1 MGSSP
6 ISGMFCF
13 CERDFVDDIL
23 QRVRAGSRRAIFVG
37 IAPSRTKVAEPPLEA
52 SGGRPFPQI
61 CASLDDAP
69 RPRPR
74 PAFGGNQPSESPLVL
89 MLACFFVCRGQE
101 KACGGICMRFM
112 LCLLNLKWQDFLALL
127 EVGAAVGVHP
137 VHGLVQL
144 RSANASVN
152 STLLDPLLHF
162 PTPATAASGPS
173 RCRSSRRSSS
183 AATRRSRRRR
193 PAAPSAR
200 RSRRGWA
207 RRSGRRAPRAARAR
221 ADAAAAA
228 VAAAAGAA
236 AAAAA
241 RRRRAERRHRRHARH
256 ARHARHGQAPARR
269 RRRARRGAARRR
281 GGCTGAGEAALR
293 RRGRAGGW
301 GRRRGAPTSRC

>member
-1 MGSSP
+1 MH
-6 ISGMFCF
+6 
-13 CERDFVDDIL
+13 
-23 QRVRAGSRRAIFVG
+23 
-37 IAPSRTKVAEPPLEA
+37 
-52 SGGRPFPQI
+52 
-61 CASLDDAP
+61 LDLALA
-69 RPRPR
+69 

-162 PTPATAASGPS
+162 PDAGDDGFRPVTLQELSQELFGGNASLASAPAPRTVGEAISARMGPPQRPQGATRPLAPAPTLRPPLSRPQPEPLPLPQRAAAVLSAAIAATPATP
-173 RCRSSRRSSS
+173 
-183 AATRRSRRRR
+183 AT
-193 PAAPSAR
+193 PATGKHP
-200 RSRRGWA
+200 
-207 RRSGRRAPRAARAR
+207 P
-221 ADAAAAA
+221 AAA
-228 VAAAAGAA
+228 VARG
-236 AAAAA
+236 
-241 RRRRAERRHRRHARH
+241 
-256 ARHARHGQAPARR
+256 PA
-269 RRRARRGAARRR
+269 AARRR
-281 GGCTGAGEAALR
+281 GGCTGAGAAALR